1 MVDQRSFVID
11 ATFLLDDA
19 EKAFFGSAPLID
31 GGGRN
36 TSVSYGAVRDMF
48 RLRRTLGIIRGF
60 VIVGADAHEVSSVPN
75 LKIFMEC
82 LLGIGTNV
90 LHEPSVRVG
99 AICRSM
105 VLDHK
110 ATWIVTRNKSLMQLV
125 NARCGVI
132 LAFEGAPPEVITE
145 DTLATRHHIRP
156 DQVPSFLAL
165 TDAGLSESLTA
176 KQAARLLEVCGSLN
190 AALGTTSADAVP
202 PKTRRYLSANKAI
215 LLARLRDLTVIDHI
229 GARWVVPVSPI
240 VRSDQEC
247 RRVFKNY
254 GFPSIARLLESP
266 RKVTLLRTVQDTT
279 KRAYVAVVDRA
290 GLSEFKKAIASAEVC
305 AVDTESTDKDP
316 RKASLLGVA
325 IAITEGQAF
334 YLPATE
340 TNLRDVSTASIIDVL
355 RHLLGSHVK
364 VVGHNLKY
372 DYVLLRRYGIRIQ
385 AVYFDTMLAAHECFG
400 DLDFFNLAAVAKK
413 LIGKDVKR
421 YRDLLDEGQTLH
433 DIPFKELVEHGC
445 ADADATLRLYRC
457 LRTILEERGIADQF
471 ANDVMPLIRLL
482 GDKELDGVCVNIRS
496 IVRTKDALASQAER
510 SKATIFAK
518 AGKQFN
524 VDSMKD
530 IATIFRAIEG
540 LRERVGQQPLR
551 QGQLEQLAQRNALAH
566 AIVRYRRLQK
576 RIGQLEEICRRE
588 ENGKVFPL
596 FSQVKAPYGS
606 ISSVDPRLFE
616 LEGGL
621 RPGAVL
627 DKDIRQRIPDARRA
641 LDVLQ
646 HLTGD
651 RTLQKDRQARK
662 NDFIGGGQPS
672 LVGLC
677 HTEVLISLLIGVS
690 NAALCKRFLID
701 VRRASVLREVVT
713 SKYPRLFGWIE
724 ECRRNIASSG
734 FASSGGRRRYW
745 EGLGSSDIARRHRAL
760 RSAVRWLIGM

>member
-1 MVDQRSFVID
+1 MVVQRSFVID

-19 EKAFFGSAPLID
+19 EKAFFWAAPLID

-36 TSVSYGAVRDMF
+36 TSVAYGAIRDML
-48 RLRRTLGIIRGF
+48 RLRRTLGIFRGS
-60 VIVGADAHEVSSVPN
+60 VIVSADAHEVSSALN

-90 LHEPSVRVG
+90 LHDPSIRVG

-105 VLDHK
+105 LLDRK

-132 LAFEGAPPEVITE
+132 LASKGASPELITE
-145 DTLATRHHIRP
+145 DTLATRYHIRP
-156 DQVPSFLAL
+156 EQVPSFLAL
-165 TDAGLSESLTA
+165 SDAGFRESLTT

-190 AALGTTSADAVP
+190 AAFDTTGDDAISQ
-202 PKTRRYLSANKAI
+202 KTRRYLSANKAM
-215 LLARLRDLTVIDHI
+215 LLARLQDLTIVDQL
-229 GARWVVPVSPI
+229 GARWNFPMGPF
-240 VRSDQEC
+240 VRSDQES
-247 RRVFKNY
+247 RRVLKNY
-254 GFPSIARLLESP
+254 GVPSLGRLLESP
-266 RKVTLLRTVQDTT
+266 RKVTLLRTVQDT
-279 KRAYVAVVDRA
+279 KRAYAAVVDRA
-290 GLSEFKKAIASAEVC
+290 GLSEFKKAVASAEVC

-325 IAITEGQAF
+325 IAITEGNAF
-334 YLPATE
+334 YIPVTE

-385 AVYFDTMLAAHECFG
+385 TLYFDTMLAAHECFG

-421 YRDLLDEGQTLH
+421 YRDLLDEGQTLQ
-433 DIPFKELVEHGC
+433 DIPFKDLVEHGC
-445 ADADATLRLYRC
+445 ADADATLRLYGC
-457 LRTILEERGIADQF
+457 LHKILKERGIDGQF
-471 ANDVMPLIRLL
+471 ANEVMPLIRVL
-482 GDKELDGVCVNIRS
+482 GDKELDGVRVNIRS
-496 IVRTKDALASQAER
+496 IIRTKDALARQAGG
-510 SKATIFAK
+510 SKANIFAK
-518 AGKQFN
+518 VGKQFD

-530 IATIFRAIEG
+530 IAAVFRTMEG
-540 LRERVGQQPLR
+540 LREQVGRQPLR
-551 QGQLEQLAQRNALAH
+551 QAQLELLAQGDALAH
-566 AIVRYRRLQK
+566 AIVQYRRLQK
-576 RIGQLEEICRRE
+576 RIGQLEEICRRAK
-588 ENGKVFPL
+588 NGKVFPL
-596 FSQVKAPYGS
+596 FSQVKAPLGS

-621 RPGAVL
+621 RPEAVL
-627 DKDIRQRIPDARRA
+627 DKDIRQRIPDASRV

-677 HTEVLISLLIGVS
+677 HTDVLMSLLIGVS

-701 VRRASVLREVVT
+701 ARRASVLREVVT
-713 SKYPRLFGWIE
+713 SKYPKLFAWIE
-724 ECRRNIASSG
+724 ECRRNIVSSG
-734 FASSGGRRRYW
+734 FASSGERRRYW

-760 RSAVRWLIGM
+760 QSAVRWLIGM